1 MPAITI
7 SGSSISGCAASMG
20 GSIQQYGAISTGS
33 GLPSITG
40 RFSHIMPGNAN
51 GRFVIQSG
59 YALATTTSYG
69 GNFVA
74 FPVSFPNACIAICMS
89 EAGASGWGQQYT
101 CYAPT
106 SFYYAGF
113 SFSAVFANSTG
124 AYWAGNAGASY
135 IAIGY

>member
-7 SGSSISGCAASMG
+7 SGSSISGFAAEFG

-59 YALATTTSYG
+59 YAYSSVASQG

-74 FPVSFPNACIAICMS
+74 FPISFPTHCIAICLS
-89 EAGASGWGQQYT
+89 EAGAAGWGNQYT
-101 CYAPT
+101 AYAVT
-106 SFYYAGF
+106 SFYYGGF
-113 SFSAVFANSTG
+113 YFSGVYGNQTG
-124 AYWAGNAGASY
+124 AYYSNSIGASY

>member
-1 MPAITI
+1 MPSITI
-7 SGSSISGCAASMG
+7 SGSSISGFAAGMG

-59 YALATTTSYG
+59 YALATSPAQN

-74 FPVSFPNACIAICMS
+74 FPVSFPTACVAIVMS
-89 EAGASGWGQQYT
+89 ETGADGWGQQYT
-101 CYAPT
+101 CYAPN
-106 SFYYAGF
+106 SFYSGGF
-113 SFSAVFANSTG
+113 TFSAVFANSTG
-124 AYWAGNAGASY
+124 AYYAGNAGASY